1 MRVVG
6 ISAVLMCIWVGTG
19 CVASSDDVSTGTL
32 SINLVGQSSS
42 SAIYRLR
49 DAIITV
55 DGPAT
60 AVFNTEDDPNRTSL
74 SANVVTGD
82 YVATL
87 GPGFRMERVDGTTTT
102 PVTATL
108 ISPNP
113 VAFTVLSHQRTT
125 VPLRFHVAQEDVDMS
140 QGYDIVLEIE
150 EETSSSSNLVA
161 INDLNG
167 HLVRIDPTTLTATDI
182 GPLGVVY
189 MFGDCAFNP
198 TDSTLYMVD
207 GRGNNGLY
215 RVNTTTGAA
224 SLVGLHGIP
233 NMAALAFHPPT
244 NRLYGISADT
254 RILYLISTTTG
265 AATPVGPPM
274 PVPFRG
280 MAWDSKRNTM
290 VGSDGAAL
298 LSINVSTGIVMPVAP
313 AGIAPDLGMTYDS
326 VLDRF
331 WVVDIGGQIVQLDP
345 NQGFARTF
353 MGVIAGART
362 CVASLPQTP

>member
-1 MRVVG
+1 
-6 ISAVLMCIWVGTG
+6 MCIWVGTG

-32 SINLVGQSSS
+32 SINLVGQASSG
-42 SAIYRLR
+42 ATYRLR

-82 YVATL
+82 YTATL
-87 GPGFRMERVDGTTTT
+87 RPGFRMERVDGTTTT

-125 VPLRFHVAQEDVDMS
+125 VPLRFHVAQEEVDMS

-150 EETSSSSNLVA
+150 EETASASSNLVA
-161 INDLNG
+161 INDTNG
-167 HLVRIDPTTLTATDI
+167 HLVRINPTTLTTTDI
-182 GPLGVVY
+182 GPLGVGY

-198 TDSTLYMVD
+198 ADSTLYMVD

-224 SLVGLHGIP
+224 SLVGLHGVP
-233 NMAALAFHPPT
+233 GMAALAFHPPT

-254 RILYLISTTTG
+254 RILYSISTATG
-265 AATPVGPPM
+265 AATPVGPIM
-274 PVPFRG
+274 PPVLFRG
-280 MAWDSKRNTM
+280 MAWDSRRNTM
-290 VGSDGAAL
+290 VGSDGVVL
-298 LSINVSTGIVMPVAP
+298 FSINVSTGMMMPIAP
-313 AGIAPDLGMTYDS
+313 AGVAPDLGMTYDS
-326 VLDRF
+326 ALDRF
-331 WVVDIGGQIVQLDP
+331 WVVDIGGQILQLDP

-353 MGVIAGART
+353 MGVIPGTRT